1 MNKSKLDMQKKE
13 MKKNDSKNKSKT
25 TKEKTKNKDK
35 TSKQK
40 IQKISNKDKHSKQK
54 INKETNIKKK
64 DTNKKSNINQK
75 NTKKI
80 TYKDFTIDEIEQEL
94 KREKYKNRYVKVLMS
109 TIYTLIIVASVA
121 ALIATLIM
129 PVLQISGSS
138 MNPTLKDTDIV
149 LSIKT
154 TNIEKNEIIAFY
166 HGNKILVKRV
176 IGKSGDWVNIDK
188 DGNVYINNIL
198 LEEPYIN
205 QKYLGEIDIK
215 FPYQVPESTYFVL
228 GDDRKTS
235 VDSRNSI
242 IGVIKQEDIIGK
254 VIFRVWPIKK
264 IGTIN

>member
-1 MNKSKLDMQKKE
+1 MNKSKLDMPKKE
-13 MKKNDSKNKSKT
+13 IKKNNSKNKSIT
-25 TKEKTKNKDK
+25 TKEKTNNKDK
-35 TSKQK
+35 S
-40 IQKISNKDKHSKQK
+40 SKQK

-64 DTNKKSNINQK
+64 DTNKKNNIKQE
-75 NTKKI
+75 NTKKL